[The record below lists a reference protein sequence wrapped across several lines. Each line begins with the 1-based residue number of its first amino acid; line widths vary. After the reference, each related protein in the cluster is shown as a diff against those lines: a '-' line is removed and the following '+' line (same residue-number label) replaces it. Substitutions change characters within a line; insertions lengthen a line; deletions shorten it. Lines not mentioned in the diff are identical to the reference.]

1 MLNLN
6 EIPSW
11 LINLELEDINFI
23 KKFILYS
30 GSLKD
35 LAKDYDITYP
45 TMRIRLD
52 KLIEKIKM
60 YDDSNIDPYIEKI
73 KILALANK
81 IDLDTAKSLINEY
94 RKVRKKYDN
103 R

>member
-6 EIPSW
+6 DIPNW
-11 LINLELEDINFI
+11 LVNLEVEDINFI
-23 KKFILYS
+23 KKFVLYS

-35 LAKDYDITYP
+35 LANEYNITYP

-52 KLIEKIKM
+52 KLIEKIKI
-60 YDDSNIDPYIEKI
+60 YDQSEIDPYIERI
-73 KILALANK
+73 KILAIENK

-94 RKVRKKYDN
+94 RKVKNKHGSK
-103 R
+103 